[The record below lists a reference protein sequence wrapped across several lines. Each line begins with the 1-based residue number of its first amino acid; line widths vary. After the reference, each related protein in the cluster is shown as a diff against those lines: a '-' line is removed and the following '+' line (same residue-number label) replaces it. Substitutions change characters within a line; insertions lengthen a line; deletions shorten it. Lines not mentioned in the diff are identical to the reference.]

1 MKEYSRK
8 MVVSILYSSYG
19 LGELHAPVHIFKAL
33 AELLEIE
40 IVDTGLTTDLT
51 ARMKAY
57 DLIAETMMAW
67 IENDRQLPA
76 YDAVKLKA
84 AAMKTPTKI
93 MAIEEKLVEISGS
106 TITEPDIGKVRSKR
120 NTKNKKAKE
129 TEKDDDENPNEQS
142 KGSKARNA

>member
-1 MKEYSRK
+1 VVAATAVAAQATTTGMKEYSRK
-8 MVVSILYSSYG
+8 MVVNILNSSYG

-76 YDAVKLKA
+76 YV
-84 AAMKTPTKI
+84 
-93 MAIEEKLVEISGS
+93 
-106 TITEPDIGKVRSKR
+106 
-120 NTKNKKAKE
+120 
-129 TEKDDDENPNEQS
+129 
-142 KGSKARNA
+142 